1 MPDDVKE
8 MLGLPISVSEDKKR
22 SKSEPRSPHKMKI
35 KVNICKS
42 RSSIVKVATNKENY
56 FMFYKLIK
64 CISQSF

>member
-42 RSSIVKVATNKENY
+42 RSIR
-56 FMFYKLIK
+56 IK
-64 CISQSF
+64 KITLCSTSS

>member
-42 RSSIVKVATNKENY
+42 RSSIEGVTV
-56 FMFYKLIK
+56 
-64 CISQSF
+64 SRPQ